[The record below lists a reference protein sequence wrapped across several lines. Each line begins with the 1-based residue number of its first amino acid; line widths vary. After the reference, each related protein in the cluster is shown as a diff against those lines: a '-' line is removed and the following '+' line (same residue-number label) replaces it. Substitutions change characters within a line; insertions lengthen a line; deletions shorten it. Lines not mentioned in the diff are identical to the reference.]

1 MDLRMSL
8 LFETDIHRPNTMAH
22 KHLRMSQFLRLL
34 VRLGKGTG
42 PAVVNRAI
50 STNMRTSLRAADSGG
65 VVYRIGL
72 VPLLFFRTFGAPM
85 KIGTGCDAFD
95 F

>member
-1 MDLRMSL
+1 MSV

-34 VRLGKGTG
+34 VRLSKGNG

-50 STNMRTSLRAADSGG
+50 STNMRTSRRAADCGG
-65 VVYRIGL
+65 DVYSVGM
-72 VPLLFFRTFGAPM
+72 VTPM
-85 KIGTGCDAFD
+85 FSVHSRHP
-95 F
+95 